1 MKKKTI
7 VFVVANNK
15 GGVGKSLICQLIA
28 SYLAYAKNLK
38 VLALDFDPQG
48 NMSYRFLKDDR
59 TRTEGNYLPPIHP
72 QYNPEDP
79 EHYEWR
85 GSSSS
90 LDMWTDD
97 PVVPY
102 PTELDNLDVLPSN
115 AQLISSVEKFEFC
128 DSLEEIVARPYD
140 FFQLDDFKDCGYDVI
155 VIDTPPAKG
164 PLTQA
169 AIRAATHVLIP
180 LELTPKSLQGLA
192 GMTSL
197 INRQNAAKHNGYK
210 TKIIGL
216 LQNKVDYNKR
226 SPQTKIIE
234 KIEQTPDLSRLL
246 LRDIVLHDSA
256 RAVDIDEEQAPITAP
271 YTELKETDRFAQ
283 ESIALG
289 EYVYKSLGFT
299 DVVAIE
305 DVKSKAMLEG
315 AN

>member
-1 MKKKTI
+1 MSKKTI

-15 GGVGKSLICQLIA
+15 GGVGKSLICQLVA
-28 SYLAYAKNLK
+28 SYLAYAKKLK

-79 EHYEWR
+79 EHHEWR
-85 GSSSS
+85 GSSSA

-102 PTELDNLDVLPSN
+102 PTELENLDVLPSN

-128 DSLEEIVARPYD
+128 ESLEEIVARPYN
-140 FFQLDDFKDCGYDVI
+140 FFQLEDFKECGYDVI

-234 KIEQTPDLSRLL
+234 KIEQTPDLSKLL

-256 RAVDIDEEQAPITAP
+256 RAVDIDEEQAPISAP
-271 YTELKETDRFAQ
+271 YTELKETDRFAI
-283 ESIALG
+283 EATALG
-289 EYVYKSLGFT
+289 EYVFKALGFS
-299 DVVAIE
+299 D
-305 DVKSKAMLEG
+305 DSVKNFHKSECELEG
-315 AN
+315 VN